1 VKHYTALIAHADTGL
16 SADDLVE
23 EAQDGNPLVFHY
35 DFEVPDGTDHEL
47 ICLIGR
53 GLFFQNDWT
62 MDDTCSTIV
71 EDLTVVNEIPDPEVA
86 KVLAMWDEEKKA
98 YEETRD
104 YMDKRTENMNPP
116 VCWNPNDP
124 VNW

>member
-1 VKHYTALIAHADTGL
+1 MRCYTALIAHADSGL
-16 SADDLVE
+16 SADDLVA
-23 EAQDGNPLVFHY
+23 EAQVDNPAVYHY
-35 DFEVPDGTDHEL
+35 DFEVPDGTSHEL

-71 EDLTVVNEIPDPEVA
+71 EDLTVVNEIPDPEIT
-86 KVLAMWDEEKKA
+86 KVLALWDEEMKA
-98 YEETRD
+98 YKEACD
-104 YMDKRTENMNPP
+104 YMGDRP